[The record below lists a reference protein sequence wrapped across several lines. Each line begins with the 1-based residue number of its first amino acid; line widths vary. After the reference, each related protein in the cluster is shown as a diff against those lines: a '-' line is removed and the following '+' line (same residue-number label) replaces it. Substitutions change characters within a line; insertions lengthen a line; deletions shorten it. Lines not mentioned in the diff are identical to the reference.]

1 MRLLIFHEDQ
11 LVEDLKNVKRSSRLI
26 VMLQSVMS
34 EVKIMR
40 IEGSPLLYQ
49 YHHFFHCLDC

>member
-26 VMLQSVMS
+26 VMLQSMMS

-40 IEGSPLLYQ
+40 IEGLP
-49 YHHFFHCLDC
+49 